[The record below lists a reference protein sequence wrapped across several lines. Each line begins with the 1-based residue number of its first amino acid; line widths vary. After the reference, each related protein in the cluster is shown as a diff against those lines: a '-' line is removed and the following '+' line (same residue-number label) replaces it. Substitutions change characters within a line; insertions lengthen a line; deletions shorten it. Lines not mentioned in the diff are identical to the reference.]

1 MQLEPPGIPLR
12 HGEALLRPWRE
23 ADAGPLIAACSDPEI
38 ARWTPVPQPYTDADA
53 IAFLARAR
61 EGWRSGSTASFAIV
75 GAATDELLGSIELR
89 LHGARASVGYWL
101 GEGARGRGIA
111 TRALRLVTDW
121 AFSSLGVTRI
131 ELTTDPENVPSQR
144 VAERVGFRNEGVRER
159 AIVIKGAVRDSVVFG
174 LAA

>member
-1 MQLEPPGIPLR
+1 
-12 HGEALLRPWRE
+12 
-23 ADAGPLIAACSDPEI
+23 
-38 ARWTPVPQPYTDADA
+38 V
-53 IAFLARAR
+53 
-61 EGWRSGSTASFAIV
+61 
-75 GAATDELLGSIELR
+75 
-89 LHGARASVGYWL
+89 
-101 GEGARGRGIA
+101 GARGRGIA